1 MVKDGYKMITLN
13 GKQFAKNDDEFTNSL
28 FKRGGTCVGFYKA
41 YKRSITLFD
50 MQKNKIGVINRHGVL
65 ASATKQ
71 NDGNYWYSYAN
82 PSIIG
87 EYDYKQQR
95 EEVEAIMETYKIN

>member
-1 MVKDGYKMITLN
+1 MITLN
-13 GKQFAKNDDEFTNSL
+13 GKQFAKNDNEFTNSL

-41 YKRSITLFD
+41 NKRSITLYD
-50 MQKNKIGVINRHGVL
+50 IQRNKIGVINREGVL

-71 NDGNYWYSYAN
+71 DDGNYWYSYAN

-87 EYDYKQQR
+87 EYDYKQQMG
-95 EEVEAIMETYKIN
+95 EVTGIMETYKIY

>member
-1 MVKDGYKMITLN
+1 MIILN

-41 YKRSITLFD
+41 NKRSVTLYD
-50 MQKNKIGVINRHGVL
+50 MQRNKIGVINRYGVL

-71 NDGNYWYSYAN
+71 NDGKYWYSYAT
-82 PSIIG
+82 PKVIG

-95 EEVEAIMETYKIN
+95 AEVEAIMEAYNIY